1 MQFFLILA
9 LLIAILAVFFAI
21 QNTVMVTVYF
31 FFWQISSSLAIIL
44 LCTLA
49 IGVLISMLFSIP
61 AIQKRNWQVNKQK
74 KKVTEVEKLN
84 VASVDEIADHLMRIK
99 TLRDQVITLEERIS
113 DLQRPPQ
120 VVKVLPD
127 LEEDQPK

>member
-21 QNTVMVTVYF
+21 QNTIMVTVYF
-31 FFWQISSSLAIIL
+31 FFWQISSSLAVIL

-61 AIQKRNWQVNKQK
+61 AIQKRNWQINKHKRRITDLDHQK
-74 KKVTEVEKLN
+74 ATQAE
-84 VASVDEIADHLMRIK
+84 EIADHIVRIN
-99 TLRDQVITLEERIS
+99 TLREQVITLETMVS
-113 DLQRPPQ
+113 
-120 VVKVLPD
+120 D
-127 LEEDQPK
+127 LEEKKKNPVQTPQPKEE